1 MRHVPHLRMRHA
13 VTSAGCALAGLLAVG
28 CASSGGSSPAA
39 SPGSASPGSAS
50 SPVASAPAA
59 ASGPTGDVTRLA
71 AALGISPAELA
82 TLDGQYLGIAS
93 PANRRLDV
101 DNDGYTDAEQ
111 DNLAKARTF
120 LRSEVATERRFDAE
134 LLRITFPTPVEQQ
147 VRALVKANTARIA
160 LTRSQARATTLS
172 ALRAFD
178 AQHKTADA
186 AVEAPVRQIRAELG
200 LPPPATS
207 LPTVAA

>member
-13 VTSAGCALAGLLAVG
+13 VTPAGCALAGLLAVG

-39 SPGSASPGSAS
+39 SPGSAS
-50 SPVASAPAA
+50 SPAGSAPAA

-71 AALGISPAELA
+71 AALGISPGELA

-93 PANRRLDV
+93 PANHRLDV

-120 LRSEVATERRFDAE
+120 LRSEVATERRFDAD

-147 VRALVKANTARIA
+147 VRALVRANTARIA

-178 AQHKTADA
+178 TQHRTADA